1 MATYWIAASGE
12 YALNQAGPFCHSPN
26 VLYYSFHDLRHT
38 AVMNTLPDLSQL
50 THEQLLEFTRQ
61 LAMQH
66 QKLAEDKQQLDSKD
80 QHLSIL
86 TQKYEHELALFKKH
100 KFGSKN
106 EHLTAKQIHLWD
118 EAVEE
123 DIAAVDLELERLN
136 TATQKAT
143 VNKSKRRRLP
153 DHVPSLR
160 SEHEPAYTQC
170 SCGCQLRRIGEDISE
185 KLNFRPAQFY
195 KEQHIR
201 GKWVCDQCDTLTQQ
215 AMPAYVI
222 EKGIA
227 TPALLSH
234 VLVSKY
240 ADHLPLY
247 RQRQIF
253 LRAGVDLSRS
263 TLSDWIGRCG
273 VELERLTDA
282 LKKVV
287 LQQQVI
293 HADETPV
300 TIMQMGD
307 DEKKPKKG
315 YVWAYATTQYNSV
328 QAVVYD
334 FQDSRSGQ
342 HAEEFLKGWQGHLV
356 CDDYSGYKARFNSGQ
371 IIEVGFMAHARRK
384 FHELHVTGK
393 SQIAEQ
399 ALLLIQKLY
408 TIEAELR
415 KNKDST
421 AEQRYKY
428 RQQHSQPVMQ
438 QLYEWLTQHQLAVP
452 SSSATAKAINYSL
465 KRWQALNR
473 YLDDG
478 HLPIDNNWVENQMRP
493 WALGRKNWLFAGSLR
508 SGQRAAN
515 IMTLIQ
521 SAKLNGLDPYA
532 YLRDV
537 LKRLPTHKV
546 TEIEDLLPHRWK
558 PEPS

>member
-1 MATYWIAASGE
+1 
-12 YALNQAGPFCHSPN
+12 
-26 VLYYSFHDLRHT
+26 
-38 AVMNTLPDLSQL
+38 MNTLPDLSQL

-61 LAMQH
+61 LAIQH
-66 QKLAEDKQQLDSKD
+66 QSLAQSNQQLDTKVQHLEVSNQQLDAKVQHLEACN

-86 TQKYEHELALFKKH
+86 TQKYEHELAQFKRH
-100 KFGSKN
+100 KFAQKN

-136 TATQKAT
+136 AGKTDASAQKARA
-143 VNKSKRRRLP
+143 NKPKRRPLP
-153 DHVPSLR
+153 DHLPTLR
-160 SEHEPAYTQC
+160 IEHEPASTQC
-170 SCGCQLRRIGEDISE
+170 SCGCTLRRIGEDISE

-201 GKWVCDQCDTLTQQ
+201 GKWVCDQCDILTQQ

-222 EKGIA
+222 DKGIA
-227 TPALLSH
+227 TPELLSH

-273 VELERLTDA
+273 VELEPLTNA
-282 LKKVV
+282 LKQVV
-287 LQQQVI
+287 LQQQVL

-315 YVWAYATTQYNSV
+315 YVWAYATTQYNPV
-328 QAVVYD
+328 HAVIYD
-334 FQDSRSGQ
+334 FQPSRSGQ

-356 CDDYSGYKARFNSGQ
+356 CDDYSGYKARFKSGDV
-371 IIEVGFMAHARRK
+371 IEVGCMAHARRK

-399 ALLLIQKLY
+399 ALLMIQRLY
-408 TIEAELR
+408 AIEAELR
-415 KNKDST
+415 KNTDGT
-421 AEQRYKY
+421 AEHRREY

-438 QLYEWLTQHQLAVP
+438 QLYEWLNQHYLTVP
-452 SSSATAKAINYSL
+452 SSSPTAKAINYSL
-465 KRWQALNR
+465 KRWQALSR

-478 HLPIDNNWVENQMRP
+478 NLPIDNNWAENSMRP

-532 YLRDV
+532 YLSNV

-546 TEIEDLLPHRWK
+546 SQIEELLPHRWK
-558 PEPS
+558 PDQN

>member
-1 MATYWIAASGE
+1 
-12 YALNQAGPFCHSPN
+12 
-26 VLYYSFHDLRHT
+26 
-38 AVMNTLPDLSQL
+38 MNTLPDLSQL
-50 THEQLLEFTRQ
+50 THTQLLEFTRQ
-61 LAMQH
+61 LAIQH
-66 QKLAEDKQQLDSKD
+66 QSLAQSNQQLDTKVQHLEVSNQQLDAKVQHLEACN

-86 TQKYEHELALFKKH
+86 TQKYEHELALFKQH

-136 TATQKAT
+136 AAKTDAAAQKAT
-143 VNKSKRRRLP
+143 ANKPKRRPLP
-153 DHVPSLR
+153 DHLHTIR
-160 SEHEPAYTQC
+160 IEHEPASTEC
-170 SCGCQLRRIGEDISE
+170 ACGCALRRIGEDISE

-227 TPALLSH
+227 SPELLSH

-282 LKKVV
+282 LRKVI
-287 LQQQVI
+287 LQQAVI

-300 TIMQMGD
+300 TIMRMD
-307 DEKKPKKG
+307 DKDKKPKKG
-315 YVWAYATTQYNSV
+315 YVWAYATTQYNPV
-328 QAVVYD
+328 QAVIYD
-334 FQDSRSGQ
+334 FQDSRSGE
-342 HAEEFLKGWQGHLV
+342 HAEAFLKDWQGHLV
-356 CDDYSGYKARFNSGQ
+356 CDDYSGYKARFRSGKV
-371 IIEVGFMAHARRK
+371 IEVGCMAHARRK
-384 FHELHVTGK
+384 FHELHVTKK
-393 SQIAEQ
+393 SQVAEQ
-399 ALLLIQKLY
+399 ALLMIQRLY
-408 TIEAELR
+408 AIEAELR
-415 KNKDST
+415 KKTDGT
-421 AEQRYKY
+421 AQHRREY

-438 QLYEWLTQHQLAVP
+438 QLYEWLNQHYLTVP
-452 SSSATAKAINYSL
+452 SSSPIAKAINYTL
-465 KRWQALNR
+465 KRWPALSR

-478 HLPIDNNWVENQMRP
+478 NLPICNNWVENQMRP

-521 SAKLNGLDPYA
+521 SAKLNGLDPYV
-532 YLRDV
+532 YLSDV

-558 PEPS
+558 PEPR

>member
-1 MATYWIAASGE
+1 MK
-12 YALNQAGPFCHSPN
+12 
-26 VLYYSFHDLRHT
+26 
-38 AVMNTLPDLSQL
+38 TLPDLNQL

-66 QKLAEDKQQLDSKD
+66 QSLAQSNQQLDAKVQHLEVTNQQLD
-80 QHLSIL
+80 GKVQHLEACNQHLSIL

-136 TATQKAT
+136 ADKTDAATQKAT
-143 VNKSKRRRLP
+143 VNKPKRRLLP
-153 DHVPSLR
+153 DHLHTLR
-160 SEHEPAYTQC
+160 IEHEPASTQC

-195 KEQHIR
+195 KEQHVR

-222 EKGIA
+222 DKGIA
-227 TPALLSH
+227 SPELLSH

-273 VELERLTDA
+273 VELEPLANA
-282 LKKVV
+282 LKQVV
-287 LQQQVI
+287 LQQRVI

-300 TIMQMGD
+300 TIMRMGEN
-307 DEKKPKKG
+307 EKKPKKG
-315 YVWAYATTQYNSV
+315 YVWAYATTQYNPV
-328 QAVVYD
+328 QAVIYD

-342 HAEEFLKGWQGHLV
+342 HAEAFLNGWQGHLV
-356 CDDYSGYKARFNSGQ
+356 CDDYSGYKARFKSGQ
-371 IIEVGFMAHARRK
+371 VIEVGCMAHARRK

-399 ALLLIQKLY
+399 ALVLIQKLY
-408 TIEAELR
+408 AIEAELR
-415 KNKDST
+415 KKTDGT
-421 AEQRYKY
+421 AEHRREY

-438 QLYEWLTQHQLAVP
+438 QLYEWLNQHYLAVP
-452 SSSATAKAINYSL
+452 SSSPTAKAINYSL
-465 KRWQALNR
+465 KRWQALCR

-478 HLPIDNNWVENQMRP
+478 NLPIDMSSIAAQGIENQMRP

-532 YLRDV
+532 YLSDV

-546 TEIEDLLPHRWK
+546 TQIEELLPHRWK
-558 PEPS
+558 SDQN

>member
-1 MATYWIAASGE
+1 
-12 YALNQAGPFCHSPN
+12 
-26 VLYYSFHDLRHT
+26 
-38 AVMNTLPDLSQL
+38 MNTLPDLTQL
-50 THEQLLEFTRQ
+50 SHEQLLEFTRQ

-66 QKLAEDKQQLDSKD
+66 QSLAQSNQQLDARVQHLEVTNQHLDSKV

-86 TQKYEHELALFKKH
+86 NQKYEHELALFKRH
-100 KFGSKN
+100 KFAQKN

-136 TATQKAT
+136 ADKTDAAAQKAP
-143 VNKSKRRRLP
+143 VNKPKRRPLP
-153 DHVPSLR
+153 DHLLTLR
-160 SEHEPAYTQC
+160 IEHEPASTKC
-170 SCGCQLRRIGEDISE
+170 ACGCQLRRIGEDISE

-222 EKGIA
+222 DKGIA
-227 TPALLSH
+227 SPELLSH

-273 VELERLTDA
+273 VELEPLAEA
-282 LKKVV
+282 LKQII

-300 TIMQMGD
+300 TIMQLGD

-315 YVWAYATTQYNSV
+315 YVWAYATTQYNPI
-328 QAVVYD
+328 QAVIYD
-334 FQDSRSGQ
+334 FQPSRSGQ
-342 HAEEFLKGWQGHLV
+342 HAEDFLTGWQGHLV
-356 CDDYSGYKARFNSGQ
+356 CDDYSGYKARFKTGQ
-371 IIEVGFMAHARRK
+371 VIEVGCMAHARRK
-384 FHELHVTGK
+384 FHELHVTKK
-393 SQIAEQ
+393 SFIAEQ
-399 ALLLIQKLY
+399 ALQLIQQLY
-408 TIEAELR
+408 QIEAELR
-415 KNKDST
+415 ELPNCS
-421 AEQRYKY
+421 AEQRHQR
-428 RQQHSQPVMQ
+428 RQQDSQPIMR
-438 QLYEWLTQHQLAVP
+438 QLYAWLEEHQDKVSK
-452 SSSATAKAINYSL
+452 SSPAAKAINYSL
-465 KRWQALNR
+465 KRWSALSR

-478 HLPIDNNWVENQMRP
+478 NLPICNNWVENQMRP

-532 YLRDV
+532 YLSDV
-537 LKRLPTHKV
+537 LKRLPTHKMKD
-546 TEIEDLLPHRWK
+546 IEALLPHNWK
-558 PEPS
+558 PA